1 MDYTST
7 QPTKVKIHCTD
18 KDQWIEADIVN
29 QSQKNIV
36 MAIQKTVRLS
46 FIQHPRKPKTWIANK
61 GGYEFVYKE
70 TNE

>member
-18 KDQWIEADIVN
+18 KDQWVEADIVN

-46 FIQHPRKPKTWIANK
+46 FIQHPKKPKTWIAN
-61 GGYEFVYKE
+61 
-70 TNE
+70 